1 MLNQEPM
8 IYILIDFVF
17 SGARVILACRNVMRA
32 ERAATD
38 IMKKSNT
45 QNVAVKIVDLASL
58 ESIRKFADDINK
70 TEPRVDILINN
81 AGLSHV
87 LLLQNCT
94 YNGSGNSCWMIK
106 FSILT

>member
-8 IYILIDFVF
+8 IYSILIDFVF

-81 AGLSHV
+81 AGLSHG
-87 LLLQNCT
+87 L
-94 YNGSGNSCWMIK
+94 
-106 FSILT
+106 